1 MTLKIINRKSFTY
14 GTGCRVDEEISYGN
28 VWNLTYVSVSIGLVK
43 WLKHYSVWNKIH
55 SFVNLSQFHS
65 VFTQVK
71 YWNEWWCHSTRIRRR
86 FRRRNHESGRID
98 NNVVVTSAIFGRAKG
113 KKWFGADEWKRLDV
127 QQIVSLLSGIFPAPR
142 WMGLKMKRDQL
153 THRIWRLSKAAGRIR
168 WICGVIAAWQRF
180 SEGENWEKNEGFIHS
195 FQFLASFQGPY
206 LKG

>member
-1 MTLKIINRKSFTY
+1 MSRGWRDILWKCMEVN
-14 GTGCRVDEEISYGN
+14 
-28 VWNLTYVSVSIGLVK
+28 
-43 WLKHYSVWNKIH
+43 

-180 SEGENWEKNEGFIHS
+180 SEGENWEKNESFIHS

-206 LKG
+206 LRAKETYLVVGYVCIRWKYQVCDSKVFVLDGT